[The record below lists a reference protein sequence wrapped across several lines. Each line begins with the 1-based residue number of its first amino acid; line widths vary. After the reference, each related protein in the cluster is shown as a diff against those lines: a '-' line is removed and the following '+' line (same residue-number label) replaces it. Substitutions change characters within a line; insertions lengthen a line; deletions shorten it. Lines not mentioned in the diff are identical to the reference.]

1 MRVKRSTFL
10 SPRYMDF
17 YFSAYSTPLLF
28 GFVQAW
34 VYALL
39 LWVRGRREERLSDTL
54 LGWLL
59 VGLAFE
65 IWMYML
71 GFGGIEIFWQRLEF
85 FPRTL
90 TLLLPPLIYFYL
102 RAQFD
107 AGFRFRPRD
116 AWHFLP
122 FVADALYHI
131 VVFAQ
136 GPAFVQHWEV
146 SVHNRGV
153 GDLEYWGAVTQQ
165 FLYLYWAFQLYRA
178 YRAWTKTQFSDTETI
193 SFRWYRNFLI
203 ALSITIVAN
212 LTMMIIDMQ
221 LNLDFWHDWWG
232 NLVTVVLIYYVS
244 IEGYAQP
251 QMANKLHFNPDNPV
265 AELVAGQPKP
275 TVVIE
280 NNSAQPV
287 LTLEANPAKT
297 TLPDL
302 PERLTRLLVYM
313 TDEKPYLDADLSLTD
328 LARQLHTNS
337 VVLSQVINAGAGQN
351 FNDFVNRYRVDE
363 FKQQVRNPAN
373 AHLSFLGLALDCG
386 FNSKATFN
394 RAFKKF
400 TGFSPKEFAGNA

>member
-1 MRVKRSTFL
+1 MNF
-10 SPRYMDF
+10 F
-17 YFSAYSTPLLF
+17 FSAYSMPLLF

-39 LWVRGRREERLSDTL
+39 LWIRGRREERLSDRL
-54 LGWLL
+54 LGWVL

-65 IWMYML
+65 IWIYML

-107 AGFRFRPRD
+107 TGFGFQPRD
-116 AWHFLP
+116 AWHFVP
-122 FVADALYHI
+122 FVADTLYHV
-131 VVFAQ
+131 VVFAM
-136 GPAFVQHWEV
+136 GPAFVQYWEV
-146 SVHNRGV
+146 SVHNLGINH
-153 GDLEYWGAVTQQ
+153 LEYFGAETQQ
-165 FLYLYWAFQLYRA
+165 FLYLYWSFQLYQS
-178 YRAWTKTQFSDTETI
+178 YRAWTKTQFSDTESI

-203 ALSITIVAN
+203 ALFITMVTN
-212 LTMMIIDMQ
+212 LLVTLIDLW

-232 NLVTVVLIYYVS
+232 NLVTVVFIYYVS
-244 IEGYAQP
+244 IEGYAQ
-251 QMANKLHFNPDNPV
+251 QQTANKLHFNPNSPITGSIEEQPQTLVTIGTGVGEPV
-265 AELVAGQPKP
+265 P
-275 TVVIE
+275 VIDT
-280 NNSAQPV
+280 N
-287 LTLEANPAKT
+287 LAKA

-302 PERLTRLLVYM
+302 PERLAHLLTYM
-313 TDEKPYLDADLSLTD
+313 TNEKPHLDADLSLTD
-328 LARQLHTNS
+328 LARRLHTNS
-337 VVLSQVINAGAGQN
+337 VILSQVINTGTGQN

-363 FKQQVRNPAN
+363 FKQQIRDPAN

-400 TGFSPKEFAGNA
+400 TGGSPKEFAGNA